1 MGKDHI
7 HNNKNDNRAILREQL
22 KVETEK
28 ASQFDQTNENSGSMR
43 KFIIKGK
50 RDAKGQTDVKR

>member
-1 MGKDHI
+1 MLLDHFSGEDKQSI
-7 HNNKNDNRAILREQL
+7 MKKQL

-28 ASQFDQTNENSGSMR
+28 ASQFDQTNENSRSMR